1 MKPLPHRYDVHISAR
16 PSGYAE
22 LSAEGLPVLRTAP
35 PADFDGPGDAWSPEH
50 LLVAAVQSCFLITFR
65 GIARASKVDFT
76 ALEVEAY
83 GTVARVDG
91 ATRFTEIVLRPIVTI
106 PDATSREQLRQT
118 LEKAEARCLISAS
131 LACVTRLEPAI
142 VKVLRAVA

>member
-1 MKPLPHRYDVHISAR
+1 MKPLPHRYDVHIRAQ

-22 LSAEGLPVLRTAP
+22 LSAEGMPVLRTAP

-50 LLVAAVQSCFLITFR
+50 LLLAAVQSCFLITFR
-65 GIARASKVDFT
+65 GIARASKVDVT
-76 ALEVEAY
+76 ELEVEGS
-83 GTVARVDG
+83 GTVARLDG
-91 ATRFTEIVLRPIVTI
+91 GTRFTEIVLRPIVTI
-106 PDATSREQLRQT
+106 PETTSRERLRQT

-131 LACVTRLEPAI
+131 LACPTRLEPAI